1 MNDKVRSEIK
11 DMIKEGVTSF
21 KLYTTYDIK
30 LDDDKMLDFT
40 NNKASQQE
48 FARATALYNMST
60 GFIKSLNANLTILQL
75 AKRNGQ
81 KYEDLMNKLGM

>member
-1 MNDKVRSEIK
+1 MNNKIIEVQE
-11 DMIKEGVTSF
+11 MLFKEM
-21 KLYTTYDIK
+21 KR

-60 GFIKSLNANLTILQL
+60 GFIKTLNSNLTIMQL
-75 AKRNGQ
+75 AKRNET
-81 KYEDLMNKLGM
+81 KYEDLMSKLGL

>member
-1 MNDKVRSEIK
+1 MNNKIIEVQE
-11 DMIKEGVTSF
+11 MLFKEM
-21 KLYTTYDIK
+21 KR

>member
-1 MNDKVRSEIK
+1 MNNKIIEVQE
-11 DMIKEGVTSF
+11 MLFKEM
-21 KLYTTYDIK
+21 KR

-60 GFIKSLNANLTILQL
+60 GFIKTLNSNLTIMNL
-75 AKRNGQ
+75 AKRNEQ
-81 KYEDLMNKLGM
+81 KYEDLMDKLGL

>member
-1 MNDKVRSEIK
+1 MNNKIIEVQE
-11 DMIKEGVTSF
+11 MLFKEM
-21 KLYTTYDIK
+21 KR

-48 FARATALYNMST
+48 FTRATALYNMST
-60 GFIKSLNANLTILQL
+60 GFIKSLNANLTIMNL

-81 KYEDLMNKLGM
+81 KYEDLMNKLGL

>member
-1 MNDKVRSEIK
+1 MNNKIIEVQE
-11 DMIKEGVTSF
+11 MLFKEM
-21 KLYTTYDIK
+21 KR

-60 GFIKSLNANLTILQL
+60 GFIKSLNANLTIMNL
-75 AKRNGQ
+75 AKRNGD
-81 KYEDLMNKLGM
+81 KYEDLMNKLGL

>member
-1 MNDKVRSEIK
+1 MNNKIIEVQE
-11 DMIKEGVTSF
+11 MLFKEM
-21 KLYTTYDIK
+21 KR

-60 GFIKSLNANLTILQL
+60 GFIKTLNSNLTIMQL
-75 AKRNGQ
+75 AKRNEQ
-81 KYEDLMNKLGM
+81 KYEDLMSKLGL

>member
-1 MNDKVRSEIK
+1 MNNKIIEVQE
-11 DMIKEGVTSF
+11 MLFKEM
-21 KLYTTYDIK
+21 KR

-60 GFIKSLNANLTILQL
+60 GFIKTLNSNLTIMNL
-75 AKRNGQ
+75 AKRNEQ
-81 KYEDLMNKLGM
+81 KYEDLMDKLGLM